1 MRPIKQSRF
10 DVLIIL
16 GICHFLLLL
25 VLMRTH
31 VQTQDQTSASH
42 FMQMVFLK
50 KTSPIKPEKIK
61 TSPTQSTP
69 NLAHI
74 RVTKPVDPTIDSSQK
89 VQDMTTANSSA
100 DTTKTASE
108 NDLPEP
114 RFNLKIDIKA
124 ITQSMKEE
132 LNKNDIKPK
141 KKAFQEFGEA
151 LEDASLVNH
160 TGTKIVKR
168 FAYDGRPVSKV
179 ITPFGTYCIRHPKAG
194 EKLELTPPPLP
205 VSCGRL

>member
-1 MRPIKQSRF
+1 MHPIKQSRF

-31 VQTQDQTSASH
+31 VQPQDQISASH
-42 FMQMVFLK
+42 FMQMIFLK

-61 TSPTQSTP
+61 VSPTKSTP
-69 NLAHI
+69 NLAQI
-74 RVTKPVDPTIDSSQK
+74 RVAKPIDPTINSSPK
-89 VQDMTTANSSA
+89 IQDKTTASSSA
-100 DTTKTASE
+100 DTTKNTSE
-108 NDLPEP
+108 NELPAP
-114 RFNLKIDIKA
+114 RFNLKTDIKA

-132 LNKNDIKPK
+132 LNKNDLKPK

-160 TGTKIVKR
+160 TGTNIVKR

-179 ITPFGTYCIRHPKAG
+179 ITPFGTYCIRHPKPG
-194 EKLELTPPPLP
+194 EKPELTPPAIP